1 MRTDEYAELQRYI
14 DSLPDD
20 DLTIDNAYKTRWVWY
35 HTILALELLMTN
47 VLLVAILTKL

>member
-20 DLTIDNAYKTRWVWY
+20 DLTIDNAYKTRWVWL
-35 HTILALELLMTN
+35 LALELLVIN
-47 VLLVAILTKL
+47 VLLVTILTKL